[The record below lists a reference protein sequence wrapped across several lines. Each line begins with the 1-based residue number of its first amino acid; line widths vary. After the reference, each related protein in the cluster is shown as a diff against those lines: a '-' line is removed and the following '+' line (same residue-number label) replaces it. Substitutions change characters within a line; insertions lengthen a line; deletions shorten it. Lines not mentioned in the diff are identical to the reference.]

1 MAAMRIALRA
11 LRVDIAASTRSPLDG
26 TYDTEASTTSGWIHA
41 KWHDEPKNPLL

>member
-26 TYDTEASTTSGWIHA
+26 TYDTGGIH
-41 KWHDEPKNPLL
+41 DDRVDPG